1 MIQVWRHNL
10 VVRAVSCFQ
19 DLRRQIIDIDNE
31 LAALD
36 EANDEEIRAEKDKQ
50 RTIRTGRNKFN
61 TSPKEGIKFLQ
72 SHNLIGESAADVA
85 EYLLKGELLNKKAI
99 GDYLGEG

>member
-36 EANDEEIRAEKDKQ
+36 EANDE
-50 RTIRTGRNKFN
+50 
-61 TSPKEGIKFLQ
+61 
-72 SHNLIGESAADVA
+72 
-85 EYLLKGELLNKKAI
+85 
-99 GDYLGEG
+99 